1 MATQNLIQYLETEQY
16 NALPGQSN
24 VAVGISAMNR
34 RQVETFIASE
44 AIAANDLVSLDL
56 SKTNDG
62 DKGIFI
68 VKADSGTATDSCA
81 VGFALNEATAAGE
94 KVDVTIAGIH
104 VSANVDSATAA
115 GSRLIVGSTAGR
127 ASVAADIVESGSATV
142 AQRPLIAIAAE
153 ADTANVATVFVIKQ
167 F

>member
-1 MATQNLIQYLETEQY
+1 MATQNLVQYLETTQY
-16 NALPGQSN
+16 SAFPGGSSSS
-24 VAVGISAMNR
+24 VGVSAMNR

-56 SKTNDG
+56 SKTADG
-62 DKGIFI
+62 DKGMHV

-81 VGFALNEATAAGE
+81 IGFALNAATAAGE

-104 VSANVDSATAA
+104 VSANVASATAA
-115 GSRLIVGSTAGR
+115 GSRLIVGSTAGQ
-127 ASVAADIVESGSATV
+127 AAVAPDIVESGSATV